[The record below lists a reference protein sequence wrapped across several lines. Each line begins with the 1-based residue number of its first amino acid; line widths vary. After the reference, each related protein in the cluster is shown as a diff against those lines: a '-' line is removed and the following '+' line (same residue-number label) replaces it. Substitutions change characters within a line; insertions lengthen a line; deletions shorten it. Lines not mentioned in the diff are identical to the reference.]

1 MYFCWMRW
9 PHYAFIFI
17 PFAMSGCA
25 NNDSGQQGNT
35 VSNTPILSYSIVAAY
50 PHDTSS
56 FTQGL
61 VVYEGRLLEGTGNKG
76 KSRLMEIDLATGR
89 IVKKVDLDPS
99 LFGEGITVLHD
110 TVYQLTWQE
119 HRVLVYEA
127 KSLRKIRELPL
138 QIEGWGLTND
148 GKNLIATDG
157 SSNLYFFEAQS
168 FRLLRTQG
176 VTEDG
181 NPAGNL
187 NELEYIN
194 GFIYANQWQMKTI
207 LKIDPQS
214 GQVVARLDFSD
225 LVNRVQAKIPQ
236 LDTGQDAVLNG
247 IAYDS
252 TTNKIFITGK
262 NWPELYEVQFEH

>member
-1 MYFCWMRW
+1 MRFAYF
-9 PHYAFIFI
+9 
-17 PFAMSGCA
+17 PFLFLCFGMMACNG
-25 NNDSGQQGNT
+25 NDSEQSTTGGT
-35 VSNTPILSYSIVAAY
+35 ASNTPILSYTIVAAY

-61 VVYEGRLLEGTGNKG
+61 VVHEGRLLEGTGNKG

-89 IVKKVDLDPS
+89 TIREIDLDPN
-99 LFGEGITVLHD
+99 LFGEGITVLND
-110 TVYQLTWQE
+110 TLYQLTWQD
-119 HRVLVYEA
+119 HKVLVYNA
-127 KSLRKIRELPL
+127 KNLSRIGEHPLP
-138 QIEGWGLTND
+138 IDGWGLTND
-148 GKNLIATDG
+148 GTNLIVTNG
-157 SSNLYFFEAQS
+157 SNNLYFYEPQT
-168 FRLLRTQG
+168 FRLLRTQS

-194 GFIYANQWQMKTI
+194 GFIYANQWQLKTI

-214 GQVVARLDFSD
+214 GQVVAKMDFTD
-225 LVNRVQAKIPQ
+225 LVSRVQAKIPQ
-236 LDTGQDAVLNG
+236 FDTKQDAVLNG

-252 TTNKIFITGK
+252 TSNKIYITGK